1 MFRNRIVGCSGWHKW
16 VIMRLHHC
24 DRAALNMGWRNVYRS
39 PEVACRALSTLRSAE
54 HEHMKA
60 IRNIGIIAHIDAG
73 KTTTSERML
82 YYSGFSR
89 RLGSVDRGDTVMDY
103 MEQERDRGITINSA
117 AITFHW
123 NHHKVNL
130 IDTPGHVDFTIEV
143 ERALRV
149 LDGSVA
155 ILDASAGVEAQ
166 TLTVWRQAASYKVPS
181 IVYLNKMDKRGAS
194 VTQCLQ
200 SLQDKLRVS
209 PLLLQLPLGVERDFS
224 GVVDLIHFNTVCWNP
239 AQSPD
244 GKSFTTKP
252 LTRSDGTELY
262 EQALSARASLI
273 GQLADCDEHIADLVL
288 GEVKLEDISIKDLES
303 AVRRVTLARKLVPV
317 FCGSSLRNVGV
328 QPLLDGIVSFLPSPK
343 DIAYGFADYYG
354 TDMCALAF
362 KVSHDQQRG
371 PLTYLRMYS
380 GSLKSGATLYNINR
394 QSTEKS
400 SRILQVY
407 ADELHDVSMAV
418 AGNIVAVAGLKQT
431 FTGDT
436 LTTSQT
442 TAKRALKAWERDQRD
457 KGSAV
462 QSSGR
467 EDSEGEAEAVLP
479 ILAGMNV
486 PVPVFFCSIE
496 PPSLAFQKSLDHALQ
511 CLQKEDPSLKVE
523 VNGDTGQTV
532 LSGMGE
538 LHLDIV
544 HSRIQKEYGIEADL
558 GPLQIAYRE
567 AISLPADVTEV
578 LDKSVGDQRHFVHL
592 RMSVHPDPQVR
603 QFRQVE
609 VVPSPDN
616 PIHYLRP
623 PQLKALNNGVR
634 SALANGPI
642 LGFPLIHVAVQL
654 HEFQTRPGTSLAM
667 VAACAVQCVTHAVRD
682 AGPHLL
688 EPMMRLEVS
697 TDEDRLHRVLGDL
710 SQRRSHVNAVSSRQD
725 LKLVEA
731 VTPLAELVGYS
742 TDLRTITSGTAT
754 VSMELSHYQ
763 PMAVADQNQ
772 VIQSVTGF
780 VPAS

>member
-1 MFRNRIVGCSGWHKW
+1 
-16 VIMRLHHC
+16 
-24 DRAALNMGWRNVYRS
+24 
-39 PEVACRALSTLRSAE
+39 
-54 HEHMKA
+54 
-60 IRNIGIIAHIDAG
+60 
-73 KTTTSERML
+73 
-82 YYSGFSR
+82 
-89 RLGSVDRGDTVMDY
+89 

-149 LDGSVA
+149 LDGSVTV
-155 ILDASAGVEAQ
+155 LDASAGVEAQ

-194 VTQCLQ
+194 TWQCLQ
-200 SLQDKLRVS
+200 SLQDKLHLS
-209 PLLLQLPLGVERDFS
+209 PLLLHLPLGLEKDFS
-224 GVVDLIHFNTVCWNP
+224 GVVDLVRFNKVCWD
-239 AQSPD
+239 ASQSRD

-252 LTRSDGTELY
+252 LTRSDGSELY
-262 EQALSARASLI
+262 EQALSARANLI
-273 GQLADCDEHIADLVL
+273 GQLADCDEHIADLIL
-288 GEVKLEDISIKDLES
+288 GEVRVEDISVKDLES
-303 AVRRVTLARKLVPV
+303 AIRRATLAQKLVPV

-328 QPLLDGIVSFLPSPK
+328 QSLMDGVVSFLPSPK
-343 DIAYGFADYYG
+343 DVSYGFADYYA

-362 KVSHDQQRG
+362 KVTHDPQRG
-371 PLTYLRMYS
+371 PLTYIRMYS

-394 QSTEKS
+394 EMTEKS

-431 FTGDT
+431 YTGDT

-442 TAKRALKAWERDQRD
+442 TAKRALQAWQRDQKNQAS
-457 KGSAV
+457 KG
-462 QSSGR
+462 QS
-467 EDSEGEAEAVLP
+467 DSMEQENAEEPEEEEPVLP

-496 PPSLAFQKSLDHALQ
+496 PPSMAYQKSLENALER
-511 CLQKEDPSLKVE
+511 LQKEDPSLKVE
-523 VNGDTGQTV
+523 VSAETGQTV

-544 HSRIQKEYGIEADL
+544 HSRIQKEFGIDADL

-567 AISLPADVTEV
+567 AIERPAEATEV
-578 LDKSVGDQRHFVHL
+578 LDKTIGDQNHFVHL
-592 RMSVHPDPQVR
+592 RMSVRPSVQVKHLR
-603 QFRQVE
+603 HLE
-609 VVPSPDN
+609 VALTPDN
-616 PIHYLRP
+616 PVQHLRP
-623 PQLKALNNGVR
+623 HQLKALTNGVQ
-634 SALANGPI
+634 SALANGPV
-642 LGFPLIHVAVQL
+642 LGFPVIHMAVSV
-654 HEFQTRPGTSLAM
+654 HEFHTRPGTSLAM
-667 VAACAVQCVTHAVRD
+667 VGACAVQCVTRAIRE
-682 AGPHLL
+682 AGPRLL
-688 EPMMRLEVS
+688 EPMMKLEIS

-710 SQRRSHVNAVSSRQD
+710 SQRRSNINAVSSRQD
-725 LKLVEA
+725 LKMVDA
-731 VTPLAELVGYS
+731 VTPLAELVGFS

-772 VIQSVTGF
+772 VIQNVTGF
-780 VPAS
+780 AP